1 MCDGTALDIIQYHS
15 GGHMVTKLRKGRR
28 QSRDTHWEV
37 AAVAQARDDGSSG
50 SMEEVEDDQVHN
62 LF

>member
-1 MCDGTALDIIQYHS
+1 
-15 GGHMVTKLRKGRR
+15 MVTRLRKGRKE
-28 QSRDTHWEV
+28 SRETHWEV
-37 AAVAQARDDGSSG
+37 AVVAQVGDDGSSG

>member
-1 MCDGTALDIIQYHS
+1 
-15 GGHMVTKLRKGRR
+15 MVTKLRKGRR